1 MRKGKL
7 VAIYKARQ
15 ADVYDMECVL
25 KLNYLLFDK
34 LTFTRLGAKNDNELE
49 MNISVNIGVNISDD
63 NFKKVTIGIVVNKK
77 DEYTVEVQASGL
89 FEYKGDA
96 TESII
101 QQNAVAIVMPYVRS
115 QLTLLTSQPGVEPIV
130 IPPFNIVEMLK
141 EQSSN

>member
-1 MRKGKL
+1 
-7 VAIYKARQ
+7 
-15 ADVYDMECVL
+15 
-25 KLNYLLFDK
+25 
-34 LTFTRLGAKNDNELE
+34 

-63 NFKKVTIGIVVNKK
+63 NFKKVTIGIVGNKK